1 MLGGDAWVDSIG
13 AVVCH
18 DKWCVHGAVLA
29 NSKLLLHM
37 VRVQATGVRDQS
49 QYACCQPVFHSEY
62 VRREPGGNDET
73 SDDSQIRI
81 SIRKSST
88 GSYRLVCSMDALQI
102 WRSEEG

>member
-1 MLGGDAWVDSIG
+1 MLGGDAWVDGIG

-37 VRVQATGVRDQS
+37 MRVQAIGVRDQS
-49 QYACCQPVFHSEY
+49 QNACCQPVFHSED
-62 VRREPGGNDET
+62 VRIEPGSNDET
-73 SDDSQIRI
+73 SDDGQVRM
-81 SIRKSST
+81 SIRESST

-102 WRSEEG
+102 RRSEEG